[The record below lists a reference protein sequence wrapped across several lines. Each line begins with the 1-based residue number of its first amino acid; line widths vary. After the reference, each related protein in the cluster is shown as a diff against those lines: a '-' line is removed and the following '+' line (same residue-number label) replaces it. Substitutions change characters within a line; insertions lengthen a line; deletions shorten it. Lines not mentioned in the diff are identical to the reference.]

1 MRSTPQAKENQSN
14 RKNSYQKGFCQKGLL
29 GALIFSVL
37 TSLMNAY
44 FVLSIFVFSTLGISF
59 ISSPLQAQKTKEDK
73 KSIVSQYK
81 QEIGGFFGIA
91 SAVPR
96 TTLGR
101 TLSSDFTGGA
111 WYRINWPWVFY
122 LEAVFGGARL
132 QSKEDLSARFF
143 PMYGALGYRLP
154 LRGKLDLFLKTGF
167 GAAHI
172 YIEPQKIS
180 GWEPL
185 FTLGTELSI
194 SAANFIRIGVR
205 LDYLL
210 IIESNLSA
218 PANARPDRP
227 IPEFVIEADPRL
239 QETPFQMINGHF
251 FVFGLT
257 IAYVF

>member
-1 MRSTPQAKENQSN
+1 MRGAHQAKAN
-14 RKNSYQKGFCQKGLL
+14 RSSGKGSFLPFFFLKGLFR
-29 GALIFSVL
+29 ALIFSVR
-37 TSLMNAY
+37 TSFMKAHFALGIFA
-44 FVLSIFVFSTLGISF
+44 FSILGISF
-59 ISSPLQAQKTKEDK
+59 ISSPLRAEKTKKDE

-81 QEIGGFFGIA
+81 QEVGGFFGIA
-91 SAVPR
+91 SAVPN

-101 TLSSDFTGGA
+101 TLNSDFTGGL
-111 WYRINWPWVFY
+111 WYRINWPWIFY
-122 LEAVFGGARL
+122 LEAVFTGTRL

-143 PMYGALGYRLP
+143 PMYGTLGYRLP
-154 LRGKLDLFLKTGF
+154 LKGKLDLFLKTGF
-167 GAAHI
+167 GVSHI

-205 LDYLL
+205 FDYLL
-210 IIESNLSA
+210 IIESNLSP

-239 QETPFQMINGHF
+239 QETSFQMINGHF
-251 FVFGLT
+251 FLFGLT